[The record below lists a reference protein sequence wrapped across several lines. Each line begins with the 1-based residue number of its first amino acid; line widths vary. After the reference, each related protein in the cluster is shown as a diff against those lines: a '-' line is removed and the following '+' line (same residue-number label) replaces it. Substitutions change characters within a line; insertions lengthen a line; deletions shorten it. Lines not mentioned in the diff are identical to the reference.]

1 MEALFNIPQVTSY
14 AASYVQHFQQRL
26 IPFAP
31 YVATALVAKF
41 QHLITCAS
49 DHLTNHAF
57 SSECSS
63 NTPSDNGNRTL
74 SPFRHSMLSV
84 FR

>member
-49 DHLTNHAF
+49 DQF
-57 SSECSS
+57 
-63 NTPSDNGNRTL
+63 
-74 SPFRHSMLSV
+74 
-84 FR
+84 